1 MRYLPVCLFLV
12 TGLTAVNGQYFC
24 NGGTDADPTIRCAQ
38 IQCDGIGNTA
48 SAPNRKQGFPTYR
61 ECGTTGGRCTVKNRA
76 GNDLYGKRC
85 DGDALYQK
93 KESTVVASTWLG

>member
-38 IQCDGIGNTA
+38 GQYVYCCDGIGNTA

-76 GNDLYGKRC
+76 GNDLYGFAAC
-85 DGDALYQK
+85 C
-93 KESTVVASTWLG
+93 